1 MSLSTMPESAVASP
15 SIDGGASG
23 SAAPGGGGAP
33 RPPTP
38 GSLTG
43 PSGTVGVPGPDR
55 SHPGLQGY
63 SGSRSLQWEGMPE
76 GVRVVVSGGSFAV
89 STEELTSLS
98 ATLETAAQWLDDA
111 LAHASAALA
120 EAHAAVAPPEPD
132 TDWMQGAE
140 TDPQPA
146 YQPGFATPPTYPL
159 NVGTPVSS
167 TALTFEVLR
176 ADAIKAITAL
186 TTGTGSLDD
195 TAQSLRD
202 LASRVT
208 AASEEYGTAESA
220 AGRSPAVDTLI
231 GSARAASLGIA
242 LGLWPAVMALS
253 LATQAYSLDGTGPL
267 PEVLADPLQSLQTI
281 LADEG
286 LSTWVVGDLLLIA
299 VLVSMAYSADT
310 GTEANVLEQYLGDVA
325 EDLDPWIIP
334 RLPSQVQVGSQI
346 VATSSLT
353 AMQRAAYY
361 LATLSEANGAAR
373 YGERTGVT
381 ITSPAG
387 YSITVPPGAKDPYG
401 LNTPVQ
407 PMEFKG
413 VKVTH
418 PAPRPSSEAKGLTD
432 SSGPIAS
439 LADLITYADSVEPSQ
454 PDTGAIAILRTDH
467 ADGTTSW
474 MVVVPGTNDWGLGS
488 SRPQDQLTNLEAV
501 AGRPTDMEAA
511 VVTAM
516 RHAGI
521 EQGQEVGIY
530 GHSQG
535 AMTAMSVASD
545 PAVAEQFTISSVI
558 TTGGPTA
565 GVTLPAHV
573 NALRIE
579 NTSDAVP
586 ALDAAATA
594 RTTNST
600 VVTVD
605 TTQADRTAYPHEQAE
620 YAFAVRGIEGDPDIE
635 SWTETLAGLTGA
647 KEPGTTTVE
656 YVFDVTRRTAGTDSS
671 GP

>member
-1 MSLSTMPESAVASP
+1 MSASTIPELSVAAP
-15 SIDGGASG
+15 GVDGGASG
-23 SAAPGGGGAP
+23 TVAPGGGGGP
-33 RPPTP
+33 RPPSP
-38 GSLTG
+38 GSLMG
-43 PSGTVGVPGPDR
+43 PSGTVGVPTPDR
-55 SHPGLQGY
+55 SHPELQGY
-63 SGSRSLQWEGMPE
+63 SGARSLQWEGMPE

-89 STEELTSLS
+89 STEELTGFS

-120 EAHAAVAPPEPD
+120 EVHAAVAPPEPD

-140 TDPQPA
+140 ADPQPT
-146 YQPGFATPPTYPL
+146 YQPGFAAPPTYPL

-167 TALTFEVLR
+167 TTLTFEALR
-176 ADAIKAITAL
+176 ADAVDAITAL

-202 LASRVT
+202 LASRV
-208 AASEEYGTAESA
+208 AAAADEYGTAESA
-220 AGRSPAVDTLI
+220 AGRSPEVDVLI
-231 GSARAASLGIA
+231 GSTRAASLGIT
-242 LGLWPAVMALS
+242 LGLWPTVMALS
-253 LATQAYSLDGTGPL
+253 LVTQAYSLEGTGPL

-299 VLVSMAYSADT
+299 ILTSMAYSADT
-310 GTEANVLEQYLGDVA
+310 GTEADVLEQYLGGVA
-325 EDLDPWIIP
+325 EDLDTWITP
-334 RLPSQVQVGSQI
+334 RLPSQVQVGSQL

-353 AMQRAAYY
+353 AMQRATYY
-361 LATLSEANGAAR
+361 LAMLSETNGAAR

-387 YSITVPPGAKDPYG
+387 YSITVPPGVKDPYG

-418 PAPRPSSEAKGLTD
+418 PAPHPSSEARGLTD
-432 SSGPIAS
+432 SSGQIAS
-439 LADLITYADSVEPSQ
+439 LADLITYADSVTPSQ
-454 PDTGAIAILRTDH
+454 PDTGVISILRTDH

-501 AGRPTDMEAA
+501 AGRPTDMETA

-545 PAVAEQFTISSVI
+545 PAVAEQFTIGSVI

-565 GVTLPAHV
+565 GVSLPAHV

-579 NTSDAVP
+579 NTSDIVP
-586 ALDAAATA
+586 ALDGAATA

-600 VVTVD
+600 VLTVD
-605 TTQADRTAYPHEQAE
+605 TSQAGRTAYPHEQGE

-635 SWTETLAGLTGA
+635 SWTTTVAGLTGA
-647 KEPGTTTVE
+647 KEPGATTVE
-656 YVFDVTRRTAGTDSS
+656 YVFNVTRQTAGKDDSQ
-671 GP
+671 P